1 MIPWMVFKLVA
12 DDDLNIHFIQDIMAG
27 KCIYIIA
34 LLWYETKY
42 CLHLSIILIS
52 QYNINVVC
60 NFLNLPT
67 CSDKYPLL
75 FLQYCHSLY
84 TEAFGQRYYDIFYL
98 KVLAFM
104 KCFHEIS
111 KHHDINCVFWYRK
124 SQHYFK
130 SISLNRN
137 KAAKQYFVMYLQCKS
152 ELFLT
157 SSENILQIWGSET
170 LQQFILLE
178 SK

>member
-1 MIPWMVFKLVA
+1 MRHSSLPPNNMIPWMVFKLVA

-27 KCIYIIA
+27 KFIYIIA

-84 TEAFGQRYYDIFYL
+84 TEAFGQRYYDFYFL
-98 KVLAFM
+98 SKSPSIHVVLPR
-104 KCFHEIS
+104 
-111 KHHDINCVFWYRK
+111 D
-124 SQHYFK
+124 FK
-130 SISLNRN
+130 
-137 KAAKQYFVMYLQCKS
+137 
-152 ELFLT
+152 T
-157 SSENILQIWGSET
+157 S
-170 LQQFILLE
+170 
-178 SK
+178 